1 MPYTHHGHWYGPGEP
16 TQPGPQLVARCGG
29 PGLCPGCSR
38 EAAASPM
45 PETVVTGPEATCDGC
60 DVCATTPCAGGCKAF
75 TGELGQPMHICAD
88 EQACWD
94 AFGKAAVQP

>member
-1 MPYTHHGHWYGPGEP
+1 
-16 TQPGPQLVARCGG
+16 
-29 PGLCPGCSR
+29 
-38 EAAASPM
+38 M
-45 PETVVTGPEATCDGC
+45 PETAKPPTVWSDAVAPGGEVCAVPVPGLPDGICGTPTESEPCPEHTETAPEATCGGC